1 MDSTLER
8 ILEEMKNHN
17 ISVTSMEK
25 YLNIPKGSFS
35 NWKRGMGKLYY
46 SHIDKIA
53 DKLGVSIDYLI
64 RGKEL
69 NQSSLTQQESE
80 LIDNFRQ
87 MSLVERK
94 ELLAKT
100 NLIVGKKNN

>member
-8 ILEEMKNHN
+8 ILERMKNQN
-17 ISVTSMEK
+17 ISVISMEK
-25 YLNIPKGSFS
+25 YLNIPQGSFS

-53 DKLGVSIDYLI
+53 DKLEVSIDYLI